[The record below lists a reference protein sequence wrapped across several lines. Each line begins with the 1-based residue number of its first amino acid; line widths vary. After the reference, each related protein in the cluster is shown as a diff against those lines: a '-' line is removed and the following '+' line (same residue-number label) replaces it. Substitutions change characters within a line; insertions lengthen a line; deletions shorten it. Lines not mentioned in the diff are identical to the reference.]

1 MAARRGKGDPA
12 ACPGSLV
19 HMSNYLVTYQ
29 LALARFFL
37 AGRRHVLSREYAS
50 HAHQVANAHR
60 MHQTWTRPP
69 FPRRRPQCSTKR
81 GREGTPLAQQ
91 DVDAKARRSLNKT
104 FLYKDERRSLN
115 KTLTRRHAA
124 RSTRLDDVDLDFPQ
138 QHAFPTS
145 NSRTECNPSTRRR
158 RESPHAV
165 FPCCRKGGAR
175 RSQVAAVAPDDAT
188 ACRPFALQ
196 QSRSWYSFLNP

>member
-1 MAARRGKGDPA
+1 MPRKLGPHEQLLSHLPTYRSSHPSHLLT
-12 ACPGSLV
+12 SLLPDV
-19 HMSNYLVTYQ
+19 SPYL
-29 LALARFFL
+29 LFL
-37 AGRRHVLSREYAS
+37 LLPLVL
-50 HAHQVANAHR
+50 
-60 MHQTWTRPP
+60 PP
-69 FPRRRPQCSTKR
+69 FPRRRPHCSTKR

-165 FPCCRKGGAR
+165 FSCCREGGAR
-175 RSQVAAVAPDDAT
+175 RSQVAAVAPDEAT
-188 ACRPFALQ
+188 ACRPFA
-196 QSRSWYSFLNP
+196 R